1 MVCSISCFISI
12 MFLVAMIYCNIAS
25 YKNNTIINYRNQLPT
40 NLKNIY
46 DKIVIE
52 RLKIYYQGYILGLII
67 SIFIIIYNYQY
78 KRYKMSLLSIICI
91 VLSTSFITNYFYY
104 ILHPKTEWMLD
115 NITDPSQVKIWLN
128 MYKHMQGYYHMG
140 LLLGIIAII
149 VLAIAFRC

>member
-52 RLKIYYQGYILGLII
+52 RLKIYESLEYRRNNSKERIDKERKIATEFLRSILQRKQQLINERKVP
-67 SIFIIIYNYQY
+67 SNTEFKN
-78 KRYKMSLLSIICI
+78 S
-91 VLSTSFITNYFYY
+91 
-104 ILHPKTEWMLD
+104 PKGEFL
-115 NITDPSQVKIWLN
+115 
-128 MYKHMQGYYHMG
+128 
-140 LLLGIIAII
+140 
-149 VLAIAFRC
+149 